1 MSFSQLSQES
11 DKLGLY
17 FYPPAK
23 ADDEEKS
30 TYSTCSAVLKEVP
43 IVPVPLRF
51 DHIIIYTFNSA
62 VEIKPLIL

>member
-11 DKLGLY
+11 EKLGLY
-17 FYPPAK
+17 LYPPAK
-23 ADDEEKS
+23 ADEEKS

>member
-1 MSFSQLSQES
+1 MSFSQLSQEI

-23 ADDEEKS
+23 ADEEKS

-62 VEIKPLIL
+62 VEIKPFIL